1 MQQELEVEVPEDR
14 YILWEAEDQGLE
26 LPYACRMG
34 CCTACTVRVREG
46 EMYQPQ
52 SLGLSAE
59 LKARGYALMCVG
71 FPLTD
76 LVLEVVPEGEAY
88 ELQFGSQFE
97 EFATNPNGASVLRD
111 DFAIELALLD
121 E

>member
-1 MQQELEVEVPEDR
+1 MPR
-14 YILWEAEDQGLE
+14 YILWEAEEQGLD

-34 CCTACTVRVREG
+34 CCTACTVRIKEG
-46 EMYQPQ
+46 EMYQPE

-59 LKARGYALMCVG
+59 LKQQGYGLMCVG

-76 LVLEVVPEGEAY
+76 LVLETVPEDEAY
-88 ELQFGSQFE
+88 ELQFGAA
-97 EFATNPNGASVLRD
+97 FAQRALDPTNPDAVERD
-111 DFAIELALLD
+111 DFALEIANMD

>member
-1 MQQELEVEVPEDR
+1 VK
-14 YILWEAEDQGLE
+14 
-26 LPYACRMG
+26 
-34 CCTACTVRVREG
+34 EG

-52 SLGLSAE
+52 SLGISKE
-59 LKARGYALMCVG
+59 LKEQGYALMCVG

-76 LVLEVVPEGEAY
+76 LVLETVPEDEVY
-88 ELQFGSQFE
+88 EMQFGKFFESQ
-97 EFATNPNGASVLRD
+97 ATDPTSDSIVRD